1 MNFGDSKNEVD
12 GMYLNLRGCF
22 YYKMNSF
29 SYNFK
34 EHIEEHVFQNFGKLI
49 YPYTYNINEASHIIG
64 IYVVIDPIRNHDDPT
79 LLVHPV
85 IFDFSVS
92 KIHFTSINF
101 I

>member
-34 EHIEEHVFQNFGKLI
+34 EDFEEHVFQNFGNLR
-49 YPYTYNINEASHIIG
+49 YPYTYNQNDGRRQHNWNLYAH
-64 IYVVIDPIRNHDDPT
+64 R
-79 LLVHPV
+79 
-85 IFDFSVS
+85 SVS
-92 KIHFTSINF
+92 
-101 I
+101 